1 MGKIKTYLVKIN
13 DTKSSDL
20 FVLYVRAV
28 SEKQAQFLA
37 QTRLRSGSANK
48 HFSGHQLTRVE
59 IDRDFKTTIQEAP
72 ERYRANN
79 YIGELSFHNTNESGC
94 NNILYLNNYA
104 LLHITNEEIINEYG
118 VY

>member
-1 MGKIKTYLVKIN
+1 MGKIKTFMVKIN
-13 DTKSSDL
+13 EEKGNDL
-20 FVLYVRAV
+20 FILYVRAV

-37 QTRLRSGSANK
+37 QVRLRSGSSNK
-48 HFSGHQLTRVE
+48 HFIGHYLTRVE
-59 IDRDFKTTIQEAP
+59 IDRDFKTTIQEVP

-79 YIGELSFHNTNESGC
+79 YVGELSFDDTNESGC

-104 LLHITNEEIINEYG
+104 LLHITNEEVINEYC